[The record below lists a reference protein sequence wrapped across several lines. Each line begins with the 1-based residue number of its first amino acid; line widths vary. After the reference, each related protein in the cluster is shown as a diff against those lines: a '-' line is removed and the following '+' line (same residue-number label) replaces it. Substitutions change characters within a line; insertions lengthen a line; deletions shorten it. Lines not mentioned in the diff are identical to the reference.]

1 MTRGRRPHKHAKEDQ
16 VVGEGGRLEH
26 EVLNMQ
32 KFSFCNLTA
41 LFKSQLAPE
50 KHGRVDAQETL
61 KPQHAFSERK
71 GKSWEERREEKST
84 RGRQKRR
91 HGAAVI
97 IVVVVVVVVVV
108 LVVPSLLGRAVKGG
122 DYEGHL
128 LSPARQRSPLNFP
141 HVGFAQTEIL
151 L

>member
-1 MTRGRRPHKHAKEDQ
+1 MQKAVKVTCTPSQ
-16 VVGEGGRLEH
+16 VVLH
-26 EVLNMQ
+26 PV
-32 KFSFCNLTA
+32 
-41 LFKSQLAPE
+41 
-50 KHGRVDAQETL
+50 V
-61 KPQHAFSERK
+61 SERV
-71 GKSWEERREEKST
+71 SCVCQTLQPLRREEKST